1 MSFVKCET
9 TYVKS
14 DDGTSIFTAN
24 LDAVTTKCMES
35 FCADPE
41 EWIKNAIISRSQEE
55 GERIYKSEMERH
67 LEAGTMPANP
77 TKQSL
82 ILDYEIPVSASTTSN
97 IA

>member
-1 MSFVKCET
+1 MSFLSCQTTCVKN
-9 TYVKS
+9 
-14 DDGTSIFTAN
+14 DDGTSTFTATM
-24 LDAVTTKCMES
+24 DAVTTKCMES

-41 EWIKNAIISRSQEE
+41 EWVKNAIMARSQVE

-67 LEAGTMPANP
+67 LEAGTMPTNP

-82 ILDYEIPVSASTTSN
+82 ILAYEIPVQETSN